1 VSDAPPKLAVGA
13 IVRAVGRAYARHWKF
28 LVPLAVVV
36 LLPQAL
42 GDAIKLHVDTGNLE
56 AGRLVVSGL
65 SLGGI
70 FAISLGGEALYAGI
84 VTALMLEW
92 RHGVEHVSLGELA
105 RSLPLLRLIVADLVI
120 AAGTALGLLLLVVPG
135 VLFATYFLI
144 TTVMIETE
152 DRSVPQAMRRSAS
165 LVRGNF
171 WRVLA
176 VGLVTV
182 LGTEVVSAA
191 LEAPFHGLETET
203 AVNLAVEAIVEPF
216 QGLAT
221 VLVAFGLMELR
232 GERPGSQTSRRP
244 ASDPRVASE

>member
-1 VSDAPPKLAVGA
+1 MSEAPRKLAVGA
-13 IVRAVGRAYARHWKF
+13 IVHDVGRAYARHWKL

-42 GDAIKLHVDTGNLE
+42 GDAIELHVDTDDLDS
-56 AGRLVVSGL
+56 GRLLVSGL
-65 SLGGI
+65 SSGGI
-70 FAISLGGEALYAGI
+70 VAIGLGGEALYAGI

-92 RHGVEHVSLGELA
+92 RHDVEHVSLGELA
-105 RSLPLLRLIVADLVI
+105 RSLPYLRLIVADLVL
-120 AAGTALGLLLLVVPG
+120 AGGTALGFVLLVVPG
-135 VLFATYFLI
+135 ILFATYFLI

-152 DRSVPQAMRRSAS
+152 DRSVSDAMRRSAS

-171 WRVLA
+171 WPVLA
-176 VGLVTV
+176 VALVTV

-203 AVNLAVEAIVEPF
+203 AVNLVVEAGVEPF

-232 GERPGSQTSRRP
+232 GERPGSLPGHRP
-244 ASDPRVASE
+244 ASDPHMASE